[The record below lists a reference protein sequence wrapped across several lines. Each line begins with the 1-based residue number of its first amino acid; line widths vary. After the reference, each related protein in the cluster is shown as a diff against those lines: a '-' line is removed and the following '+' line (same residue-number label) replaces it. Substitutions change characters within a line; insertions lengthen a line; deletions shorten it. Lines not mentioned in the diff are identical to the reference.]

1 MTESDPRRRA
11 LHDDTSP
18 QEGDGKG
25 GLLAKIPKRA
35 KSDCKAQTAWHLR
48 FHSPPSIFR
57 QLVPAW
63 WAGRRKMKGE
73 K

>member
-18 QEGDGKG
+18 QEGEEKG

-35 KSDCKAQTAWHLR
+35 KSDCKAQTVWCLS
-48 FHSPPSIFR
+48 FHFPPSIFR
-57 QLVPAW
+57 QLVPVW
-63 WAGRRKMKGE
+63 SAGWRKMWGE
-73 K
+73 R